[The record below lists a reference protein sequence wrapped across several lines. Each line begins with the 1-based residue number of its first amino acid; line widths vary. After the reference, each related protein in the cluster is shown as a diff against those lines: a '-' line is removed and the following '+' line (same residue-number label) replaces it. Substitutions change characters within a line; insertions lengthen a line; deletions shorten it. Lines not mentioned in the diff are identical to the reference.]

1 MSGEAYPLNR
11 KYDRVGITLEVNY
24 NTEMDFLNAY
34 TRNISAGGMFIRTM
48 YPLPEGTEL
57 NMKFAIPEIKAD
69 FSVIAKVVWAAKP
82 ENGSDPEESG
92 MGINFM
98 NMNEEKSKILQD
110 YLESKKKG

>member
-11 KYDRVGITLEVNY
+11 KYDRVAITLEVNY
-24 NTEMDFLNAY
+24 NTEMDFLNSY
-34 TRNISAGGMFIRTM
+34 TRNISAGGMFIRTI

-69 FSVIAKVVWAAKP
+69 FSVVAKVVWAAKP
-82 ENGSDPEESG
+82 ESGSDPEESG

-98 NMNEEKSKILQD
+98 NMNEKKSKILQD